1 MDEMKIKTQILFLP
15 QMTRW
20 KRNALCLQADE
31 FSDICVKIY
40 GVFVNVHY
48 QMDGIWIDI
57 GDQTIED
64 ESLCK
69 ELSGYLGLKV
79 ESVHIDDDENVHVW
93 IIYEGEKNGQNL

>member
-1 MDEMKIKTQILFLP
+1 
-15 QMTRW
+15 
-20 KRNALCLQADE
+20 
-31 FSDICVKIY
+31 
-40 GVFVNVHY
+40 
-48 QMDGIWIDI
+48 MDGIWIDI

>member
-1 MDEMKIKTQILFLP
+1 MDEMRDKMQSLFLP
-15 QMTRW
+15 QMSRW
-20 KRNALCLQADE
+20 KKNALCLPADE
-31 FSDICVKIY
+31 FSAICVKIY

-48 QMDGIWIDI
+48 QMDGLWIDI

-69 ELSGYLGLKV
+69 ELSNYLRRKV
-79 ESVHIDDDENVHVW
+79 LSVHIDDDENVHVW